1 MAAAGK
7 YILIHIEKTVLK
19 HFSAAAAVSVN
30 QHNGRKEKNLMK
42 KQWKI
47 FAATAIMTVV
57 LALGGITTQAAS
69 PKWKKACKAYHKYL
83 KKNESVYT
91 VPEDAAW
98 YSVNSNTER
107 KSTISQFLIAD
118 LDKNGV
124 PELIGAHMNGKDNHT
139 IYVFTYKKGKV
150 VKVKAK
156 NKKAVKID
164 ALSYTGFGGNAV
176 GICNKNHMHV
186 DESWGSGHH
195 SSIYKLKKGKL
206 SCYAEW
212 EWNNIEMRTITK
224 INGKEVSESVYNEK
238 VNCMVQKYWVDN
250 NASNRKTYVK

>member
-7 YILIHIEKTVLK
+7 YILIHIEKKVLK

-139 IYVFTYKKGKV
+139 IYVF
-150 VKVKAK
+150 
-156 NKKAVKID
+156 NQ
-164 ALSYTGFGGNAV
+164 
-176 GICNKNHMHV
+176 
-186 DESWGSGHH
+186 
-195 SSIYKLKKGKL
+195 KL
-206 SCYAEW
+206 
-212 EWNNIEMRTITK
+212 TK
-224 INGKEVSESVYNEK
+224 FLIIFS
-238 VNCMVQKYWVDN
+238 
-250 NASNRKTYVK
+250 